1 MLRVMKTI
9 RLFAIL
15 RELAGAREVTIPFS
29 DGQTVR
35 EMLRAIA
42 EIHPALGAKMLTPE
56 GEMTGLVHVLVHG
69 RNIMWL
75 DGLDTVVHD
84 TDNFDLLPPS
94 AGG

>member
-1 MLRVMKTI
+1 MKTI
-9 RLFAIL
+9 RLFATL
-15 RELAGAREVTIPFS
+15 RDVTGVKEMTIPFS

-35 EMLRAIA
+35 EMLRTVVDVQ
-42 EIHPALGAKMLTPE
+42 PALGPKIFDAD

-75 DGLDTVVHD
+75 NGLDTVVRE
-84 TDNFDLLPPS
+84 TDQIVLLPPS

>member
-1 MLRVMKTI
+1 MKTI
-9 RLFAIL
+9 RLFATL
-15 RELAGAREVTIPFS
+15 RDLTGVKELTIPFT

-35 EMLRAIA
+35 EMLTTVVQAQ
-42 EIHPALGAKMLTPE
+42 PALGEKIFDAS

-75 DGLDTVVHD
+75 NGLDTVVRESD
-84 TDNFDLLPPS
+84 LIVLLPPS

>member
-1 MLRVMKTI
+1 MKTI
-9 RLFAIL
+9 RLFATL
-15 RELAGAREVTIPFS
+15 RDVTGVKELTIPFT

-35 EMLRAIA
+35 EMLTTVVQAQ
-42 EIHPALGAKMLTPE
+42 PALGEKIFDAS

-75 DGLDTVVHD
+75 NGLDTVVRESD
-84 TDNFDLLPPS
+84 LIVLLPPS

>member
-1 MLRVMKTI
+1 M
-9 RLFAIL
+9 
-15 RELAGAREVTIPFS
+15 TIPFS

-35 EMLRAIA
+35 EMLRTVVDVQ
-42 EIHPALGAKMLTPE
+42 PALGPKIFDAD

-75 DGLDTVVHD
+75 NGLDTVVRE
-84 TDNFDLLPPS
+84 TDQIVLLPPS